1 MFPRNGASAQL
12 HFCTWQSRSVC
23 RPSSGRA
30 SSERSFLESHVR
42 GGGQRRAKTV
52 ESGIWK
58 PPYVLSSPN
67 ETTIWW
73 VIAVTVKLERR
84 VHAVPRIPIV
94 PRSAAA
100 RRAVG
105 GIGIMRDQGLLH
117 PPCWQCHRSSRLVQL
132 ICHGKL

>member
-1 MFPRNGASAQL
+1 
-12 HFCTWQSRSVC
+12 
-23 RPSSGRA
+23 
-30 SSERSFLESHVR
+30 VR

-52 ESGIWK
+52 ESGTWK

-67 ETTIWW
+67 ETTTWW
-73 VIAVTVKLERR
+73 VIAATVKLERR

-105 GIGIMRDQGLLH
+105 GVGIMGEQGGSA
-117 PPCWQCHRSSRLVQL
+117 SSMLAVPSQLALGAADLPRKAVVESSLVR
-132 ICHGKL
+132 